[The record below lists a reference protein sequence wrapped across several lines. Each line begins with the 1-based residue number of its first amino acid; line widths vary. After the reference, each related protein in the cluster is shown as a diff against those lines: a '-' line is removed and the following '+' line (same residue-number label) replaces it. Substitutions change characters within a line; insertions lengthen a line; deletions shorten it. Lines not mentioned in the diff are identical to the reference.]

1 LIHFYK
7 RRMRLITN
15 GDNVNSLKIQLAA
28 ELAGQKLDVHDA
40 RKNGNPTGYRNVYPV
55 LEVDGSNFVLPNPA
69 VILILQL
76 NNKLQDKD
84 LIGYEKLLAWESS
97 QLYPLCH
104 SFLQSA
110 LLSKTPDSS
119 IKAQI
124 FTALQQLGSLSG
136 EYISGSSLSVLDV
149 LVWSDIFPLATDK
162 TIRKELSEKVP
173 SVAAWFQ
180 KLESMPSF
188 KACAAKFGQGVAD
201 FKDCSTSMVA
211 FQKPQAAGGGSA
223 EPAAAATAAEVK
235 AKENPVTPKEVEKAK
250 ASWKPNAGQIQT
262 KAESPVLPEKGKRNI
277 MITSA
282 LPYVNNVPHLGN
294 IVGCVLSADVYARFA
309 RLRGYN
315 TLFICGTDEYGT
327 STETKA
333 VEEGL
338 TPRQICDKYNA
349 LHTEIYQWFSI
360 SFDKFGRTTTDT
372 QTKISQEIFWDLY
385 NTGHTSEASVEQ
397 LYCGSC
403 DRFLADRFVEGT
415 CPLCGFDDA
424 RGDQCDA
431 CGKLINAVELKS
443 PRCKLCSKPPSIRT
457 SKHLFI
463 DLPKIESKLNS
474 WLNESS
480 EKWTNNARVI
490 AKSWLKGGLQP
501 RCITRDLKWGTP
513 VPMEGYENKVFY
525 VWFDAPIGYI
535 SITAEYTSEWRQW
548 WQNKDQVEY
557 WQFMA
562 KDNVPFH
569 SVVFP
574 STLLGTGK
582 PWTLVNRLMSTEY
595 LNYEDSKFSKS
606 RGIGVFGNDAK
617 DTGIAADV
625 WRFYLIYSRPENQD
639 SCFKWEDLM
648 SKNNSE
654 LLANLGNFVNRA
666 TKFTKDNFGYQVPAM
681 NLNEDDWEIVALVN
695 RELVHYISL
704 LEDARERE
712 AITAVFNISRLGN
725 QLMQHNTPWKLVKGS
740 AEDKARAGTVV
751 GLSVNIAALLSVL
764 IQPFMPQLSA
774 ELQSQLAA
782 PETVNF
788 IPTEMYMLLPSG
800 HKIGEPSPLIAEI
813 KQEKINE
820 LKVRYA
826 GKQSSRLSSGK
837 DVGQAPAGADPVA
850 AAALEKKVAEQG
862 NIVRDLKAAKGDK
875 DAISAAVALL
885 LDLKKQ
891 LTVAQGVDPAA
902 QDNKKGKGK
911 QSKAQAPTKGS
922 SPASA
927 AVAATPP
934 ASSSAAA
941 ADIEKQV
948 TEQGNIVRDLKAN
961 KADKETIT
969 AAVAKLLDLK
979 KQLCVAQGIDPATLD
994 AGKKGKKKK

>member
-1 LIHFYK
+1 MKL
-7 RRMRLITN
+7 LTN
-15 GDNVNSLKIQLAA
+15 GNNVNSLKVELAA
-28 ELAGQKLDVHDA
+28 QITGQKLQVIDA
-40 RKNGNPTGYRNVYPV
+40 KKNGNPSGYRNVFPI
-55 LEVDGSNFVLPNPA
+55 LEVEGSKLILPNPA
-69 VILILQL
+69 VILILQI
-76 NNKLQDKD
+76 NNKLTDKELND
-84 LIGYEKLLAWESS
+84 SEVMLSWESGN
-97 QLYPLCH
+97 LYPLCH
-104 SFLQSA
+104 AFLQSA
-110 LLSKTPDSS
+110 LLNKTPDNS
-119 IKAQI
+119 IKSQI
-124 FTALQQLGSLSG
+124 FAALQVLGSKLG
-136 EYISGSSLSVLDV
+136 DGFVSGSSLSLLDI

-162 TIRKELSEKVP
+162 TIRKELREKVP
-173 SVAAWFQ
+173 SLATWFE
-180 KLESMPSF
+180 KLEAEPRF
-188 KACAAKFGQGVAD
+188 KAISSKYGQGIAD
-201 FKDCSTSMVA
+201 FKECSSTMVT
-211 FQKPQAAGGGSA
+211 FQKPTTTATSSD
-223 EPAAAATAAEVK
+223 PAPSTQQSTEAK
-235 AKENPVTPKEVEKAK
+235 AKENPVTAKEVDTAK
-250 ASWKPNAGQIQT
+250 ASWKPNPGKTRPLA
-262 KAESPVLPEKGKRNI
+262 KSPVLPELGKRNI

-309 RLRGYN
+309 RLMGYN

-338 TPRQICDKYNA
+338 TPREICDKYNA
-349 LHTEIYQWFSI
+349 LHTEIYEWFKI
-360 SFDKFGRTTTDT
+360 SFDKFGRTTTET
-372 QTKISQEIFWDLY
+372 QTKISQEIFWDLH
-385 NTGHTSEASVEQ
+385 NSGHTSEASVDQ
-397 LYCGSC
+397 LHCGNC
-403 DRFLADRFVEGT
+403 DRFLADRFVEGQ

-443 PRCKLCSKPPSIRT
+443 PRCKLCSKSPSIRT

-463 DLPKIESKLNS
+463 ELPKVEADLNT

-480 EKWTNNARVI
+480 KKWTNNARII
-490 AKSWLKGGLQP
+490 AKSWLKGGLLP

-513 VPMEGYENKVFY
+513 VPLAGYESKVFY

-535 SITAEYTSEWRQW
+535 SITAEYTSEWKQW

-595 LNYEDSKFSKS
+595 LNYEDEKFSKS

-617 DTGIAADV
+617 DTGITADV

-648 SKNNSE
+648 TKNNSE

-666 TKFTKDNFGYQVPAM
+666 TKFTKDNYGYKVPVM
-681 NLNEDDWEIVALVN
+681 ELNSDDWEIMALVN
-695 RELVHYISL
+695 RELKTYISL

-740 AEDKARAGTVV
+740 DEDKARAGSVV
-751 GLSVNIAALLSVL
+751 GLSVNLACLLSVL
-764 IQPFMPQLSA
+764 IQPFMPQLSE
-774 ELQSQLAA
+774 ELQRQLAA
-782 PETVNF
+782 PDTVNF
-788 IPTEMYMLLPSG
+788 IPEAMYMLLPAG

-813 KQEKINE
+813 KQDKINE
-820 LKVRYA
+820 MKVRYA
-826 GKQSSRLSSGK
+826 GKQSTRL
-837 DVGQAPAGADPVA
+837 PAGGSGAATTAPVTADPKA
-850 AAALEKKVAEQG
+850 AEALQQQVNEQG
-862 NIVRDLKAAKGDK
+862 NIVRDLKVAKAEK
-875 DAISAAVALL
+875 DAISAAVAKL

-891 LTVAQGVDPAA
+891 LAAAQGIDPAA
-902 QDNKKGKGK
+902 ADPKKGKGK
-911 QSKAQAPTKGS
+911 QGKPAAAMSAPNASKE
-922 SPASA
+922 
-927 AVAATPP
+927 ATTANP
-934 ASSSAAA
+934 AAA
-941 ADIEKQV
+941 ADLEQQV
-948 TEQGNIVRDLKAN
+948 TQQGNVVRDLKAA
-961 KADKETIT
+961 KAEKAAITEAVDK
-969 AAVAKLLDLK
+969 LMSLK

-994 AGKKGKKKK
+994 AKKGKKKK